1 VAREYA
7 EAGLGELVALPA
19 AVAGAEPAW
28 HLYVVR
34 SAHAEA
40 LEAALNAAGIGA
52 RRYYTVPVHRQPAMA
67 GVAPG
72 LELPMTDELARTN
85 LALPMSPALQ
95 ADQVAEVVASV
106 RACAS
111 GST

>member
-1 VAREYA
+1 
-7 EAGLGELVALPA
+7 
-19 AVAGAEPAW
+19 
-28 HLYVVR
+28 
-34 SAHAEA
+34 
-40 LEAALNAAGIGA
+40 
-52 RRYYTVPVHRQPAMA
+52 MA

-85 LALPMSPALQ
+85 LALPMSPALR
-95 ADQVAEVVASV
+95 AEQVAEVVASV